1 MSHEMIHL
9 YDTCKFD
16 VDFSNLRH
24 HACTEV
30 SSSFLRLSL
39 SHRLTRASSALLSI
53 HCIRSEPPTCQET
66 ARTRPSSS
74 EDTTRWATLSRSV
87 RDPSRFSTSRFA
99 LYQACTPDFVTSDPV
114 VPPQKCVR
122 RRAILSVEG
131 NPHCP
136 SRDEAV
142 KAVDEVWASCK
153 ADTRPFDEV
162 FKL

>member
-1 MSHEMIHL
+1 MGNAQS
-9 YDTCKFD
+9 
-16 VDFSNLRH
+16 
-24 HACTEV
+24 V
-30 SSSFLRLSL
+30 SPRSLSFL
-39 SHRLTRASSALLSI
+39 
-53 HCIRSEPPTCQET
+53 
-66 ARTRPSSS
+66 PSS
-74 EDTTRWATLSRSV
+74 RL
-87 RDPSRFSTSRFA
+87 A
-99 LYQACTPDFVTSDPV
+99 LHQACTPDFVTSDPV